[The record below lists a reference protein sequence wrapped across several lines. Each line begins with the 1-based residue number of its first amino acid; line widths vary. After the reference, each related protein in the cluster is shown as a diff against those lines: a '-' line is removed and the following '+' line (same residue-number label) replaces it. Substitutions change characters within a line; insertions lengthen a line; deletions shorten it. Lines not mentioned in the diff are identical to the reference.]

1 LEIQLSEM
9 GVVIPLTGLIPLKP
23 GPGFHTP

>member
-9 GVVIPLTGLIPLKP
+9 GVVIPLTGLIPL
-23 GPGFHTP
+23 